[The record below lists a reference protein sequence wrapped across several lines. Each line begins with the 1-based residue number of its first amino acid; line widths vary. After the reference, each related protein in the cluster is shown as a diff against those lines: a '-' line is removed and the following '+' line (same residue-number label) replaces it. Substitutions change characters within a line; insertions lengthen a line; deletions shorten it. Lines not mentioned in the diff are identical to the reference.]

1 MEGSG
6 LQLHGVSICSVVC
19 VQITTKNGSRS
30 CYFYPGSELS
40 CIIIII
46 IIICLFSVTQQYMGT
61 IEIKAEK
68 CTVILFMMVVEDP
81 IRETAEAQWLG
92 IHRHIC

>member
-1 MEGSG
+1 M
-6 LQLHGVSICSVVC
+6 
-19 VQITTKNGSRS
+19 R
-30 CYFYPGSELS
+30 
-40 CIIIII
+40 
-46 IIICLFSVTQQYMGT
+46 T

>member
-1 MEGSG
+1 VLPKKEESGS
-6 LQLHGVSICSVVC
+6 VSRATEERRV
-19 VQITTKNGSRS
+19 G
-30 CYFYPGSELS
+30 S
-40 CIIIII
+40 CIPRYLSRKSYNNNNI

-61 IEIKAEK
+61 IEIKAEE